1 MGFGDIASTT
11 IMFIAV
17 LSAATLLAFVFNNYA
32 SSTTSSINTRQA
44 YLANQLKTDINIE
57 NVVYNTTQGS
67 VKVYV
72 RNTGDAKLDVE
83 YISAFIA
90 NEWLNNNTDETSIQ
104 VISDT
109 DTLNIGV
116 WDPKE
121 ILLIDT
127 NLSISAGTSY
137 DAIVVTQY
145 GVKDSYEFSV
155 S

>member
-90 NEWLNNNTDETSIQ
+90 NEWLNNNTDETSIL
-104 VISDT
+104 V
-109 DTLNIGV
+109 
-116 WDPKE
+116 
-121 ILLIDT
+121 IDT
-127 NLSISAGTSY
+127 NLAISAGTSY